1 MAGPVEWCS
10 PDNHTCSFMSQPFV
24 KPVRKNQAPT
34 PPNCVT
40 KGGLLRCGLGH
51 GVDRLQTDGRLL
63 GPVGNETPTHKAK
76 DALGLRSVLADGR
89 NLLRRSDV
97 PAWCPGRIFVE
108 TKVVS
113 NITLLRCKAIA
124 AAHGAPV
131 YQRHETIPRDL
142 E

>member
-1 MAGPVEWCS
+1 VGSES
-10 PDNHTCSFMSQPFV
+10 P
-24 KPVRKNQAPT
+24 
-34 PPNCVT
+34 
-40 KGGLLRCGLGH
+40 
-51 GVDRLQTDGRLL
+51 RLT
-63 GPVGNETPTHKAK
+63 AK

-124 AAHGAPV
+124 AAHRAPV

-142 E
+142 NGRKPKWRRGCSVNGMTFSFCSPIIEGMTGLNLGLPTAWVVKCKKCGCTINCRAIDPQ